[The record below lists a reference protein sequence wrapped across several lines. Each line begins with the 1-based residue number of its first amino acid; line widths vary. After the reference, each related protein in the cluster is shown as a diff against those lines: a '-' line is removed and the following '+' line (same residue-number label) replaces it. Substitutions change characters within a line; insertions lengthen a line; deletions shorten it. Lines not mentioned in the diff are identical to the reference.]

1 MQNTFM
7 LSLCL
12 ILGVAPCLL
21 LLIEAGVRL
30 ARDGQAS
37 DQWLNVYEFRT
48 FSSAVAGL
56 VLGSV
61 PAIASL
67 VVWPPGKQRWPVEV
81 FRVLQVATWLI
92 AGFVLLS
99 AIVHST

>member
-48 FSSAVAGL
+48 FSYAVAGL
-56 VLGSV
+56 VVGGV
-61 PAIASL
+61 PAIASF

-81 FRVLQVATWLI
+81 FRVLQVATWVI
-92 AGFVLLS
+92 SGFVLLS
-99 AIVHST
+99 AVVHST